1 MPTEIV
7 PPLKL
12 SEFAA
17 LLGVSIYTAGEHCR
31 NGRVPGAVQVLG
43 GCWRIPLSAV
53 PESLRPKP
61 EAKETVR
68 RRQKRDRLARER
80 IAAMK

>member
-31 NGRVPGAVQVLG
+31 SGRVPGAVRVLG

-61 EAKETVR
+61 EPTETI
-68 RRQKRDRLARER
+68 RQREKRDRLARER
-80 IAAMK
+80 IASVK